1 MMAMHGPAALRS
13 LMHGVDRD
21 EHGRVADRGG
31 GDAADR
37 ALGVAV
43 PRHVGIVHHDLAAAA
58 QLAGAVG
65 LALHEAIDQPALEVF
80 GARPLRQFE
89 TGIADGL
96 VDAVDVERVL
106 HHRMADAIA
115 AAGAGLV
122 AEQHD
127 LRLRQFHARGA

>member
-1 MMAMHGPAALRS
+1 MIWRRPRS
-13 LMHGVDRD
+13 
-21 EHGRVADRGG
+21 
-31 GDAADR
+31 
-37 ALGVAV
+37 V
-43 PRHVGIVHHDLAAAA
+43 PR
-58 QLAGAVG
+58 AVG
-65 LALHEAIDQPALEVF
+65 LAFHEAVDHAALEVV

-89 TGIADGL
+89 AGVADDV

-127 LRLRQFHARGA
+127 LRLRQLDARGAGGDRGIEVEVAGRSPRPSAS